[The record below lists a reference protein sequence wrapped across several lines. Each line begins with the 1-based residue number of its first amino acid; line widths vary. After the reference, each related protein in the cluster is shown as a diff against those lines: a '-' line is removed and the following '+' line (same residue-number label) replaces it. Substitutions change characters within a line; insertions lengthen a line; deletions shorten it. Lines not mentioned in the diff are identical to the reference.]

1 MSSVSNGGTELFG
14 ELREFVESYAIATN
28 HQAHALTVLIA
39 LEERVESLERQLDVV
54 DDALEWKGTGEGRV
68 SMALSGKVAQ
78 YQLRDLWVR
87 ELYTEE
93 GAAIWVK
100 DSESKGHS
108 IVKQLQRLDQLR
120 TGAFA

>member
-1 MSSVSNGGTELFG
+1 MTQVSNTPSERLSEIKYDLTKPVQSQFI
-14 ELREFVESYAIATN
+14 REDVRWLVA
-28 HQAHALTVLIA
+28 Q
-39 LEERVESLERQLDVV
+39 VESLQVQLDRV

-78 YQLRDLWVR
+78 TQLRDLWVR

-93 GAAIWVK
+93 DAVIWIA
-100 DSESKGHS
+100 DAESKGHS